1 MVLYICYIIK
11 GVPYMND
18 LLNNNIKPKNTKE
31 LFEFILMIVTETYNK
46 IISDSIK
53 YRKNKA
59 TAKMSDPEIISI
71 YLLIECKG
79 KSINSGYSSLK
90 ADFPNLV
97 NYVERSRFNRLVNS
111 LMTVI
116 RAIRRELK
124 KDNNSKYKIVDSF
137 PLINNKFGRAYF
149 GKRLRDISSYGY
161 CASKKETYY
170 GMKVHVITDLNGN
183 PIDYVLT
190 KANVDDRDV
199 LFELSNLVNID
210 ILFGDKG
217 YVGNVS
223 EELKKEKNIKLYAL
237 KRNNSKDPLP
247 KNFRNMISKLRRR
260 IETIFYQ
267 LNECFN
273 IKRVRSNSKIGLQT
287 SLEIKLLC
295 FNIISLI
302 GGHTRISE
310 IINFN

>member
-1 MVLYICYIIK
+1 
-11 GVPYMND
+11 MND
-18 LLNNNIKPKNTKE
+18 LLNNTIKPRNTKE
-31 LFEFILMIVTETYNK
+31 LFELILLIVTEMYNK
-46 IISDSIK
+46 IIPASIK
-53 YRKNKA
+53 YRKNKDN
-59 TAKMSDPEIISI
+59 AKMSDPEIISI

-79 KSINSGYSSLK
+79 KSINSGYSVLK

-199 LFELSNLVNID
+199 LFELSNLVDID
-210 ILFGDKG
+210 VLFGDKG
-217 YVGNVS
+217 YVGNIS
-223 EELKKEKNIKLYAL
+223 EELKGKGIKLYAI
-237 KRNNSKDPLP
+237 KRGNSKNQLP
-247 KNFRNMISKLRRR
+247 QSFRNMISKVRRR
-260 IETIFYQ
+260 IETTFYQ

-273 IKRVRSNSKIGLQT
+273 IEKIRSNSKIGLQA

-295 FNIISLI
+295 FNIISSI

>member
-1 MVLYICYIIK
+1 
-11 GVPYMND
+11 MND
-18 LLNNNIKPKNTKE
+18 LLNNTIKPRNTKE
-31 LFEFILMIVTETYNK
+31 LFELILMIVTETYNK

-53 YRKNKA
+53 YRKNKD

-71 YLLIECKG
+71 YLLIKCKG
-79 KSINSGYSSLK
+79 KSINSGYSVLK
-90 ADFPNLV
+90 ADFQNLV

-116 RAIRRELK
+116 RAIRRELN
-124 KDNNSKYKIVDSF
+124 KDSNSKYKIVDSF

-170 GMKVHVITDLNGN
+170 GMKVHVITDLYGA

-210 ILFGDKG
+210 VLFGDKG
-217 YVGNVS
+217 YVRNIG
-223 EELKKEKNIKLYAL
+223 EELKEEKNIKLYAL
-237 KRNNSKDPLP
+237 KRSNSKNPLP
-247 KNFRNMISKLRRR
+247 QNFRNMISKLRRR
-260 IETIFYQ
+260 IESTFYQ

-273 IKRVRSNSKIGLQT
+273 IDRIRSNSKIGLQT

-310 IINFN
+310 TINFN

>member
-1 MVLYICYIIK
+1 MVLYICDNIK
-11 GVPYMND
+11 EVPYMND

-31 LFEFILMIVTETYNK
+31 LFELILTIVKEIYNK
-46 IISDSIK
+46 IISDNIK
-53 YRKNKA
+53 YRKNKDV
-59 TAKMSDPEIISI
+59 AKMSDPEIISI

-79 KSINSGYSSLK
+79 KSINSGYSLLK

-111 LMTVI
+111 LMSVI

-124 KDNNSKYKIVDSF
+124 KDNSKYKIVDSF

-170 GMKVHVITDLNGN
+170 GMKVHVITDLQGE

-199 LFELSNLVNID
+199 LFELSDLVNID

-217 YVGNVS
+217 YVGNIDK
-223 EELKKEKNIKLYAL
+223 ELKKEKNINLYAL
-237 KRNNSKDPLP
+237 KRGNSKNPLLRE
-247 KNFRNMISKLRRR
+247 FRNVISKLRRR
-260 IETIFYQ
+260 IETTFYQ

-273 IKRVRSNSKIGLQT
+273 IERIRSNSKIGLQT

-302 GGHTRISE
+302 GGHTKISK